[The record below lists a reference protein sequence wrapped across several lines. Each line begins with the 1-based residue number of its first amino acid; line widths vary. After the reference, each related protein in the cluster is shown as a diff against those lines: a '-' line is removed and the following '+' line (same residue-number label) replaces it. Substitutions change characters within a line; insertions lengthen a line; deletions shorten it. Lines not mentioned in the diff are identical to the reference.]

1 METQELLRKIQLLE
15 IRAKGLT
22 KEIFSGEYHAAFKGR
37 GMAFSEV
44 RNYQFGDEVRTIDW
58 NVTAR
63 YNEPFVKVFEEE
75 REMTVMLLVDLSGS
89 AEFGRSTQSKKD
101 LAIEIAAILTFSA
114 IANNDKVGAIILTDK
129 VERYIP
135 PQKGRK
141 HALFLLSALLNFQPV
156 SKGTSL
162 NEGLKF
168 LNSVQKKRSIVFVL
182 SDFIDENEYLKS
194 LKLAKN
200 RHDTIAIKLFDRG
213 EIELPNLGWMQL
225 FNAETG
231 KTSWIDSSSQEA
243 IDLFYHEMMK
253 KDEQL
258 QTECRKA
265 GIDLITCE
273 TNVDFIKPLT
283 KMLKDRR

>member
-1 METQELLRKIQLLE
+1 M
-15 IRAKGLT
+15 
-22 KEIFSGEYHAAFKGR
+22 
-37 GMAFSEV
+37 
-44 RNYQFGDEVRTIDW
+44 
-58 NVTAR
+58 
-63 YNEPFVKVFEEE
+63 
-75 REMTVMLLVDLSGS
+75 
-89 AEFGRSTQSKKD
+89 
-101 LAIEIAAILTFSA
+101 
-114 IANNDKVGAIILTDK
+114 
-129 VERYIP
+129 
-135 PQKGRK
+135 
-141 HALFLLSALLNFQPV
+141 
-156 SKGTSL
+156 